1 MPTSMSSTAHTVWPK
16 ALVPL
21 AVLLGLCG
29 VAAVLAVVLMKP
41 WLATPMTVGAVVLMM
56 WPVFFVVA
64 SVALF
69 GASVALRD
77 RPATLLDAPLS
88 NGNAMS
94 FALSIV
100 AAAGSV
106 IGIATSVVAA
116 SAQQLASSPSFSSLK
131 DIPQLGAFALA
142 VGVGALLGAL
152 GLPSLLNVLLVRLQ
166 LSRGLVRIADG
177 LLFAIGVA
185 LSVVLLRDEL
195 LPHNVAALMM
205 LIGAVALSPIGF
217 AISHR
222 LLFGSRGV

>member
-1 MPTSMSSTAHTVWPK
+1 MPIPTVWPK

-29 VAAVLAVVLMKP
+29 VVSILAVLLMKP
-41 WLATPMTVGAVVLMM
+41 WLATPITVGAVVLMM
-56 WPVFFVVA
+56 WPVFFVIAAV
-64 SVALF
+64 SLF
-69 GASVALRD
+69 AASVALRD

-100 AAAGSV
+100 AAAGS
-106 IGIATSVVAA
+106 ITGIVTSMVAA
-116 SAQQLASSPSFSSLK
+116 SQQQLASSPSFSSLK

-142 VGVGALLGAL
+142 VLVGALLGAL

-166 LSRGLVRIADG
+166 LSRGLVRIADA
-177 LLFAIGVA
+177 LLFAIGIA
-185 LSVVLLRDEL
+185 LSAVLLREQL

-205 LIGAVALSPIGF
+205 LIGAAALSPIGF

-222 LLFGSRGV
+222 LLFGQQRV